1 MSLTAQHLV
10 IAVAVIAALTY
21 LVVYYLRR
29 RRKRSQCDDCT
40 LHRMACDVDREAT
53 SSSESGKN

>member
-29 RRKRSQCDDCT
+29 RRKRSQCDDCA
-40 LHRMACDVDREAT
+40 LHRMACGVDREAT